1 MTLEHFAGYIDRDRL
16 EETPSFFDMGIKL
29 AYDIR
34 ITPSLC
40 LDLNIGMQ
48 NIFDSYQNDLDIGR
62 DRDSKYI
69 YGPSLPRSFFAGLKF
84 NLM

>member
-48 NIFDSYQNDLDIGR
+48 NIFDIGR